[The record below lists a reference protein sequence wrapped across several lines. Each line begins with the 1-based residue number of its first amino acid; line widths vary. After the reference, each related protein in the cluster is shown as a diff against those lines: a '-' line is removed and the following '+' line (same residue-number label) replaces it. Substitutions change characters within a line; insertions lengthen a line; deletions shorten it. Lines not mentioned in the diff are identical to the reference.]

1 MDTFDKTYYGMYFDD
16 RNLSNGAY
24 DDSCNETQTNWNEPI
39 IDELLEI
46 SVID

>member
-16 RNLSNGAY
+16 RSAY

-39 IDELLEI
+39 IDELLKI
-46 SVID
+46 ILIN

>member
-1 MDTFDKTYYGMYFDD
+1 MDTFDKLTLVCTLMID
-16 RNLSNGAY
+16 SAY

-39 IDELLEI
+39 IDELLKI

>member
-1 MDTFDKTYYGMYFDD
+1 MDTFDK
-16 RNLSNGAY
+16 LSLVCTCAY

-39 IDELLEI
+39 IDELLRI